1 MLQKIIYSEQLH
13 VAIEPSEIVT
23 VLGSCV
29 AVCLHDRKK
38 SIIGMNHYLLPLWS
52 GNGLKSLRYGNI
64 SIDRLIESM
73 LNQGSSLQNIEAK
86 IFGGAML
93 NINEETSVAPRN
105 IQVAIDMLK
114 VHRIPIVASDVG
126 GDKGR
131 KIFFSSIDGAVYVK
145 YSK

>member
-1 MLQKIIYSEQLH
+1 MQQKIIYSEQLH
-13 VAIEPSEIVT
+13 VAVEPTEIIT
-23 VLGSCV
+23 VLGSCI
-29 AVCLHDRKK
+29 AVCLFDKK
-38 SIIGMNHYLLPLWS
+38 NSIIGMNHYLLPLWS

-64 SIDRLIESM
+64 AIDRLIESM
-73 LNQGSSLQNIEAK
+73 LNAGSTLQNIEAK

-126 GDKGR
+126 GNKGR
-131 KIFFSSIDGAVYVK
+131 KIFFSNHDGSVYVK
-145 YSK
+145 YSR